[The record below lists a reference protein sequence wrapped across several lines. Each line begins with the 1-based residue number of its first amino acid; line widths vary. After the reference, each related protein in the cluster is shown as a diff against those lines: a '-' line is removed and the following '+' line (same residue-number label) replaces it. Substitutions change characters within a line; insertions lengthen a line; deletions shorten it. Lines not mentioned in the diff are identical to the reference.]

1 LLFFIYFLA
10 FFADGIF
17 WEGSRGYTEE
27 KLQENLDSE
36 IMQVLLE
43 EAREAYDEEIVV
55 ELKSDELEDVEG
67 NVERMEKW
75 VESWKEEISSKG
87 GV

>member
-1 LLFFIYFLA
+1 MQPLF
-10 FFADGIF
+10 GGR
-17 WEGSRGYTEE
+17 EVCRGYADE

-55 ELKSDELEDVEG
+55 ELRSDALEDVEG
-67 NVERMEKW
+67 NVERMEQW

-87 GV
+87 V